1 MHALAGAI
9 ALAALAPGAEG
20 FMSSGALSSP
30 ATSWRTTP
38 VRRGRSLAAASVE
51 VSEVKK
57 CLSREYTSFF
67 TPMETEF
74 YEQDVTFVD
83 PLSTLVGI
91 DKYENNVDLLAG
103 RTPLGSFLFSDASI
117 LLHSVDETGPNQLRT
132 RWTLRMTISGL
143 PWKPTARF
151 TGVSDY
157 TLSAASGKIARQ
169 QDYWDS
175 VNLEGGRYGAK
186 DLISGIKDFVA
197 QVKPADDAA
206 SALGMELPSILLRRG
221 IGYDVRRYP
230 RCRVARTP
238 YTNRPEG
245 FDKLGSYASG
255 ENKASIKIQPLA
267 PSLVIAEKKE
277 GGKKTMEWPLFF
289 LMDGTD
295 EAAEI
300 EKSAQ
305 AAPEPNAESIS
316 LEMASYDTMAVLT
329 FSDAA
334 TAEAV
339 AYYHQKL
346 MDKCVEDG
354 LTPAD
359 ECAEKIIF
367 AQYDPIFALKA
378 KRNEVWVPLK
388 AHDWM

>member
-1 MHALAGAI
+1 MARTIIGAV
-9 ALAALAPGAEG
+9 ALAALARGAQG
-20 FMSSGALSSP
+20 FTSSGSGAVSSLP

-51 VSEVKK
+51 VADVKK

-67 TPMETEF
+67 TPMEKEF

-91 DKYENNVDLLAG
+91 DKYANNVDLLAG

-157 TLSAASGKIARQ
+157 TLSAGSGKIAKQ

-197 QVKPADDAA
+197 QVKPADDGGCAA
-206 SALGMELPSILLRRG
+206 VWWKHACAGSSRARTSCTGSATIDATPPSSPNPPNPNRSRLCAGHGASVHIATPWHWLRRATLPAVPRG
-221 IGYDVRRYP
+221 AHAVHEPARGVR
-230 RCRVARTP
+230 
-238 YTNRPEG
+238 
-245 FDKLGSYASG
+245 
-255 ENKASIKIQPLA
+255 
-267 PSLVIAEKKE
+267 
-277 GGKKTMEWPLFF
+277 
-289 LMDGTD
+289 
-295 EAAEI
+295 
-300 EKSAQ
+300 
-305 AAPEPNAESIS
+305 
-316 LEMASYDTMAVLT
+316 
-329 FSDAA
+329 
-334 TAEAV
+334 
-339 AYYHQKL
+339 
-346 MDKCVEDG
+346 
-354 LTPAD
+354 
-359 ECAEKIIF
+359 
-367 AQYDPIFALKA
+367 
-378 KRNEVWVPLK
+378 
-388 AHDWM
+388 